1 MHIHGSICSIGG
13 IELKGEADHKHVTRM
28 VATGHQLMYQTC
40 DVAQQSNHL
49 GIAGMMVKLWS
60 RSNASG

>member
-1 MHIHGSICSIGG
+1 MRG

-40 DVAQQSNHL
+40 DDAQQSDHL
-49 GIAGMMVKLWS
+49 GIAGMMV
-60 RSNASG
+60 